1 MVLIQI
7 FLVLKSLSKNTL
19 HKNII
24 ILGMGG
30 SGSAIYNYLNK
41 KFKKKF
47 YFNNQKKN

>member
-1 MVLIQI
+1 MVLIQTFWFKI
-7 FLVLKSLSKNTL
+7 SSKNTL

-41 KFKKKF
+41 KFKKNF
-47 YFNNQKKN
+47 I